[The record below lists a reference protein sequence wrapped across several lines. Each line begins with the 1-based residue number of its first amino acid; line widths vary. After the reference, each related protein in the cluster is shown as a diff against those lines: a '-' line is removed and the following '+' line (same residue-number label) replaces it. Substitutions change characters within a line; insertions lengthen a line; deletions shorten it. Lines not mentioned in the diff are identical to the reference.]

1 MNPFIGIS
9 LQLAATLAF
18 TIMGALVRYLG
29 ERVPL
34 GEVVFARSF
43 LALIPLLVM
52 LVWRGE
58 LADAV
63 RTQNLFGHVMRSFTN
78 VAAMFGNYA
87 GLARIPLADATAIG
101 FATPLFSVVLAAL
114 VLGEVVRVWRW
125 SAVVVGLVGVLVMLS
140 PHLGHAPRD
149 EASALGAMFS
159 LGGAFFLAVAIT
171 QVRHLAATETTAS
184 LVFFYSTLSSLVGLA
199 TLYWGWVLPSPGDLA
214 ALIAI
219 GIFGGIGQILITESY
234 RHASASVVAP
244 FAYVSMLWSVAFGY
258 VLFAEVPA
266 PVVLIGAGIVIA
278 SGLFVIFRERRL
290 GIERATERRAEGSPG
305 GPAV

>member
-1 MNPFIGIS
+1 MNPFIGIA
-9 LQLAATLAF
+9 LQLASTLAF

-29 ERVPL
+29 ERVPV
-34 GEVVFARSF
+34 GEVVFSRSF
-43 LALIPLLVM
+43 LALVPLLVM

-63 RTQNLFGHVMRSFTN
+63 RTRNLFGHVMRSFTN
-78 VAAMFGNYA
+78 VAAMFCNYA
-87 GLARIPLADATAIG
+87 GLVRIPLADATAIG

-125 SAVVVGLVGVLVMLS
+125 SAVVIGLVGVLVMLS
-140 PHLGHAPRD
+140 PHVGQAPRD
-149 EASALGAMFS
+149 EASTLGAMFS

-184 LVFFYSTLSSLVGLA
+184 LVFFYSILSSLAGLA

-258 VLFAEVPA
+258 FLFAEVSA

-278 SGLFVIFRERRL
+278 SGLFVIWRERRL